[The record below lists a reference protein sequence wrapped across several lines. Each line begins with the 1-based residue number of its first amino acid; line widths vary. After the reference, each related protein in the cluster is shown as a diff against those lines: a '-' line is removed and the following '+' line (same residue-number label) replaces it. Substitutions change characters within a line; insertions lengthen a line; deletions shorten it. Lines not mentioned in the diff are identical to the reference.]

1 MRGNRSDG
9 GYCRTQQKS
18 TGRGILPLSGV
29 RRSFRLKQWLTLKD
43 PETKNASGSICLI
56 GCWRHNPALV
66 FDPFGGPVIHK
77 DRLQNELQISVYRC
91 RCLPLRENGNEPSP
105 SVSVAL
111 GMAPAVNTDKKKS
124 QAAPTFK
131 NNFAFN
137 VEVGDPVDCDITVY
151 DHQTISKKV
160 IGIVKLRDLT
170 RASRIACPSG
180 SGIRW
185 SQKMRSMSKGLS

>member
-1 MRGNRSDG
+1 M
-9 GYCRTQQKS
+9 
-18 TGRGILPLSGV
+18 
-29 RRSFRLKQWLTLKD
+29 
-43 PETKNASGSICLI
+43 
-56 GCWRHNPALV
+56 
-66 FDPFGGPVIHK
+66 FDPFGGPVVHK

-111 GMAPAVNTDKKKS
+111 GMAPAVNTDKKKA

-170 RASRIACPSG
+170 
-180 SGIRW
+180 
-185 SQKMRSMSKGLS
+185 QGLSNRLPFRKWYPLESKDAQYVERDVLEVGLCQRALAQKLLRHCSDDHLVPQVHLVVVACGDRRLHPAPDLCLDEVVVVRDVAV